1 MLLGVLGGLGPMS
14 SVYFYELVTSLTC
27 AERDQDH
34 IDIILSSAATTPDRT
49 AYILG
54 RSQDDPASRMVA
66 DAKKLV
72 EFGADVIAVPCNTA
86 HYFYEQINDAVSV
99 PVLNIIN
106 ETARYVR
113 SEGFCRPGILATEGT
128 VRSESYAVACAREG
142 IACGYPTADDQQKL
156 SEMIYGCIK
165 QGGIPDFDEL
175 IAIADRLERRG
186 CDCMVLGCTELSLI
200 RRAGLRDPRFI
211 DSLEVL
217 ARRAISFCGKSIVN

>member
-14 SVYFYELVTSLTC
+14 SVYFYELITTLTR

-54 RSQDDPASRMVA
+54 RSQEDPAPRMVA
-66 DAKKLV
+66 DAKRLV
-72 EFGADVIAVPCNTA
+72 GFGADVIAVPCNTA
-86 HYFYEQINDAVSV
+86 HYFYEQIADAVSV
-99 PVLNIIN
+99 PVLNIID
-106 ETARYVR
+106 ETARFVR

-142 IACGYPTADDQQKL
+142 IACGYPTAEDQQML
-156 SEMIYGCIK
+156 SDMIYGSIK
-165 QGGIPDFDEL
+165 QGKLPRREDL
-175 IAIADRLERRG
+175 VAIADRLEAKG

-200 RRAGLRDPRFI
+200 KRAGLCDPRFI

-217 ARRAISFCGKSIVN
+217 ARRAISYCGKSIVL